1 MSTEKVLAPY
11 FDEAAS
17 WDADRAVQAA
27 RSARIAWGVAV
38 AAVLVA
44 VAASCAVALLAP
56 LKRVE
61 PFVIRVDNSTGL
73 VDVVPVYAGASK
85 LPETV
90 TRYLLTHYV
99 QVCEQFYWST
109 AERDYEECGAFNSAG
124 RNQVWAGQWAL
135 SNPNSPLN
143 LHKDGSEISV
153 HVVSVIFFE
162 RASGAA
168 DLAQVRYV
176 RTSRTGDGA
185 AGHDTHWIAN
195 VQFVYVKPSTDV
207 LTRQWNPLGFR
218 ILAFRA
224 EQEVP
229 GESPPGPAEA
239 KPVRAGGAS

>member
-1 MSTEKVLAPY
+1 MSTEKALAPY

-17 WDADRAVQAA
+17 WDADRAAQAA

-38 AAVLVA
+38 AAVFVA
-44 VAASCAVALLAP
+44 LAASCAMALLAP

-61 PFVIRVDNSTGL
+61 PFVIRVDDSTGL
-73 VDVVPVYAGASK
+73 VDVVPVYVGASN

-124 RNQVWAGQWAL
+124 RNQVWAAQWAL

-143 LHKDGSEISV
+143 LHKDGSEVSV
-153 HVVSVIFFE
+153 HVVSVIFFQ
-162 RASGAA
+162 RATGLA
-168 DLAQVRYV
+168 DLAQVRYI
-176 RTSRTGDGA
+176 RTSRTGDEA
-185 AGHDTHWIAN
+185 AAHETHWIAN
-195 VQFVYVKPSTDV
+195 VQFAYVKPSTDV
-207 LTRQWNPLGFR
+207 RTRQWNPLGFR
-218 ILAFRA
+218 ILEFRT

-229 GESPPGPAEA
+229 GESPSGPAVVT
-239 KPVRAGGAS
+239 PVRAGGVP

>member
-1 MSTEKVLAPY
+1 MTEKSLAPY

-17 WDADRAVQAA
+17 WDADRAAQAA
-27 RSARIAWGVAV
+27 RSARIAWGVAS
-38 AAVLVA
+38 AAVFVA
-44 VAASCAVALLAP
+44 IAASCAVMLLAP
-56 LKRVE
+56 LKHVE
-61 PFVIRVDNSTGL
+61 PFVIRVDDTTGL

-99 QVCEQFYWST
+99 EVCEQFYWST

-143 LHKDGSEISV
+143 LHKDGSEVSV

-162 RASGAA
+162 RATGAA
-168 DLAQVRYV
+168 DLAQVRYI
-176 RTSRTGDGA
+176 RTARAGDEA
-185 AGHDTHWIAN
+185 AGHATHWIAN
-195 VQFVYVKPSTDV
+195 IQFTYVKPSTDV

-218 ILAFRA
+218 ILEFRT

-229 GESPPGPAEA
+229 GESPLSPGATT
-239 KPVRAGGAS
+239 PVRAGGAP

>member
-1 MSTEKVLAPY
+1 MSAEKSLAVY

-17 WDADRAVQAA
+17 WDADRAAQAA
-27 RSARIAWGVAV
+27 RSARIAWGVAI
-38 AAVLVA
+38 AAVFVA
-44 VAASCAVALLAP
+44 VMASCAMMVLAP

-61 PFVIRVDNSTGL
+61 PFVIRVDDTTGL

-124 RNQVWAGQWAL
+124 RNQVWAAQWAL

-143 LHKDGSEISV
+143 LHKDGSEVGV
-153 HVVSVIFFE
+153 HVVSVVFFQ
-162 RASGAA
+162 RATGAA
-168 DLAQVRYV
+168 DLAQVRYI
-176 RTSRTGDGA
+176 RMTRTGDEA
-185 AGHDTHWIAN
+185 AEHSTHWIAN
-195 VQFVYVKPSTDV
+195 VQFAYVKPSTDV

-218 ILAFRA
+218 ILEFRT
-224 EQEVP
+224 EEEVP
-229 GESPPGPAEA
+229 GESPPGPGATT
-239 KPVRAGGAS
+239 PVRAGGT